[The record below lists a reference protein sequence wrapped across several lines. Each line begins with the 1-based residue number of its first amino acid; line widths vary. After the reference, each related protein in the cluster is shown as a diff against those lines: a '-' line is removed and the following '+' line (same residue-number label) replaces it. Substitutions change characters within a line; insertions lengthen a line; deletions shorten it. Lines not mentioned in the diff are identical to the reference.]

1 MPPLFMAFRERGFP
15 SWSGKCATPTSIFA
29 EHDVSRVVRF
39 VVVFNDADEAVR
51 AVTALRSLLKHIEH
65 LDVGVLPP
73 SSFDPNGASEVAHNL
88 IVAAGGGL
96 PQIKVD
102 VGEAQRYVDIV
113 VDRLV
118 RYLRGEHSIN
128 GSACS

>member
-1 MPPLFMAFRERGFP
+1 M
-15 SWSGKCATPTSIFA
+15 
-29 EHDVSRVVRF
+29 RF

-128 GSACS
+128 GICAICLRPMFMKPYGANAGLWHRKWSACAAMHV